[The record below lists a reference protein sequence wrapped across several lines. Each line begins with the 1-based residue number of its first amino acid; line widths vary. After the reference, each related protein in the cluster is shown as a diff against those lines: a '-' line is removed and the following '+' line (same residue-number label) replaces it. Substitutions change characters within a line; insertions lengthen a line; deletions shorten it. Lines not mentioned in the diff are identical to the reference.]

1 MEDLRSRFD
10 QRTEPEAGAETAPEA
25 ARGAAMEYPRSEA
38 ASRSDERDHRIEGD
52 APRRKMT
59 RAEAGR
65 KGGLRTKERH
75 GQDYFGRIGRMGGK
89 KGGEATKQRY
99 GVEFYRSIGRKGGSR

>member
-1 MEDLRSRFD
+1 MSEERNVIEDLRSRVG
-10 QRTEPEAGAETAPEA
+10 EGAGEEASHRENAP
-25 ARGAAMEYPRSEA
+25 
-38 ASRSDERDHRIEGD
+38 DERTAQE
-52 APRRKMT
+52 APQRKMT

-75 GQDYFGRIGRMGGK
+75 GEDYFGRIGRMGGK

>member
-1 MEDLRSRFD
+1 MTNETTQLISN
-10 QRTEPEAGAETAPEA
+10 QSAEEA
-25 ARGAAMEYPRSEA
+25 APST
-38 ASRSDERDHRIEGD
+38 
-52 APRRKMT
+52 PRKMS

-89 KGGEATKQRY
+89 KGGESTKERY
-99 GVEFYRSIGRKGGSR
+99 GVEFYRTIGRKGGSR

>member
-1 MEDLRSRFD
+1 MNEERNVMEDLRSRFEE
-10 QRTEPEAGAETAPEA
+10 RTEHESPSSYTRPEPVRETRADDNAAEKEAPK
-25 ARGAAMEYPRSEA
+25 
-38 ASRSDERDHRIEGD
+38 
-52 APRRKMT
+52 RKMT

>member
-1 MEDLRSRFD
+1 MSDEISTTQDTDDRLARQGD
-10 QRTEPEAGAETAPEA
+10 KDRT
-25 ARGAAMEYPRSEA
+25 A
-38 ASRSDERDHRIEGD
+38 ASAADPGTETKSAEPDSREQQ
-52 APRRKMT
+52 KMT

-75 GQDYFGRIGRMGGK
+75 GDDYFGRIGRLGGK

-99 GVEFYRSIGRKGGSR
+99 GVEFYRAIGRKGGSR